1 MTKSNESSGKESTIS
16 ANEYAGSISDIV
28 KAGEAA
34 ALQLDN
40 RGPVRY
46 DANGEIHKDILRA
59 YSQYG
64 FYVFTN
70 LIADAEIEDLRTE
83 MNSVLARAPVG
94 PDSELDA
101 KGNTAIGMDFA
112 QNPFQ
117 FAKPLSDPFGGT
129 DALQGR
135 YEVKLA
141 EPEAA
146 ADAPDYTVVL
156 VKANPQL
163 MDSCLRL
170 YGHPDLLSIV
180 EAVIGPDFAP
190 FCNNTFVKEPGLGA
204 AVSWHQDGTT
214 HWDNPDLDEDTHGFN
229 LMINL
234 YQSNGSNGVWVV
246 PGTHKKGKL
255 DLKSMVRDA
264 GTERLPG
271 AVPLLCDAGDVI
283 INNRQLVHGSFA
295 NTSPD
300 RRVSIGIGFFPYKS
314 VLNVTTERHADGA
327 LGTYTAERIRDRS
340 RVIQVAIDA
349 RQQKYPNE
357 RRFSYA
363 PFVGEEDQNRWN
375 DDTRKNVVRDY
386 YLLDMSI

>member
-1 MTKSNESSGKESTIS
+1 MSSEVVSGNPTIS
-16 ANEYAGSISDIV
+16 PGEYAEDISVIV
-28 KAGEAA
+28 EDGEAV
-34 ALQLDN
+34 ALRLGN

-46 DANGEIHKDILRA
+46 NSSGEIHGDILSA
-59 YSQYG
+59 YSEYG

-70 LIADAEIEDLRTE
+70 LIADEEIEDLRSE
-83 MNSVLARAPVG
+83 MDSVLARAPLG
-94 PDSELDA
+94 PDSDLDA
-101 KGNTAIGMDFA
+101 DGNTAIGMDFA

-156 VKANPQL
+156 LKANPQL

-170 YGHPDLLSIV
+170 YGHPDLLSIA
-180 EAVIGPDFAP
+180 EAVSGPDFAP

-214 HWDNPDLDEDTHGFN
+214 HWDSPDLDENTHGFN

-246 PGTHKKGKL
+246 PGTHKQGKL
-255 DLKSMVRDA
+255 DIKSMVREA

-271 AVPLLCDAGDVI
+271 TVPLLCNAGDVI
-283 INNRQLVHGSFA
+283 INNRQLIHGSFA

-314 VLNVTTERHADGA
+314 VLNVTTERHADGE
-327 LGTYTAERIRDRS
+327 LGTYTADRIRERS
-340 RVIQVAIDA
+340 RIIQVAIDA
-349 RQQKYPNE
+349 RQQKYPHE
-357 RRFSYA
+357 RKFSYV
-363 PFVGEEDQNRWN
+363 PFVGAEDQNRWN
-375 DDTRKNVVRDY
+375 DHTKANVVKDY

>member
-1 MTKSNESSGKESTIS
+1 MSSEVVLGNPTIS
-16 ANEYAGSISDIV
+16 PSNRAEAMSVIV
-28 KAGEAA
+28 ETGEAM
-34 ALQLDN
+34 ALQLGN

-46 DANGEIHKDILRA
+46 NSSGEIHGDILSA
-59 YSQYG
+59 YSEQG

-70 LIADAEIEDLRTE
+70 LIADDEIEELRAE
-83 MNSVLARAPVG
+83 MDSVLARAPVG
-94 PDSELDA
+94 PDSDLDA
-101 KGNTAIGMDFA
+101 DGNTAIGMDFA

-170 YGHPDLLSIV
+170 YGHPALLSIA
-180 EAVIGPDFAP
+180 EAVSGPDFAP

-214 HWDNPDLDEDTHGFN
+214 HWDSPDLDENTHGFN
-229 LMINL
+229 FMINL

-246 PGTHKKGKL
+246 PGTHKQGKA
-255 DLKSMVRDA
+255 DIKAMERDA

-283 INNRQLVHGSFA
+283 INNRQLIHGSFA

-314 VLNVTTERHADGA
+314 VLNMTTERHADGE
-327 LGTYTAERIRDRS
+327 LDTYTADRIRERS
-340 RVIQVAIDA
+340 RIIQVAIDA
-349 RQQKYPNE
+349 RHQKYPYE
-357 RRFSYA
+357 RKFSYA
-363 PFVGEEDQNRWN
+363 PFVGDEGQNRWN
-375 DDTRKNVVRDY
+375 DQTKATVVRDY

>member
-1 MTKSNESSGKESTIS
+1 MSSAVVPGNPKIS
-16 ANEYAGSISDIV
+16 PSEYAQDMSVIV
-28 KAGEAA
+28 EDGEAV
-34 ALQLDN
+34 ALQLGN

-46 DANGEIHKDILRA
+46 NSSGEIHGDILSA
-59 YSQYG
+59 YSEHG

-70 LIADAEIEDLRTE
+70 LIADDEIEDLRAE
-83 MNSVLARAPVG
+83 MDSVLARAPLG
-94 PDSELDA
+94 PDSDLDA
-101 KGNTAIGMDFA
+101 DGNTAIGMDFA
-112 QNPFQ
+112 KNPFQ

-156 VKANPQL
+156 LKANPQL

-170 YGHPDLLSIV
+170 YGHPDLLSIA
-180 EAVIGPDFAP
+180 EAASGPDFVP

-214 HWDNPDLDEDTHGFN
+214 HWDSPDLDENTHGFN

-246 PGTHKKGKL
+246 PGTHKQGKL
-255 DLKSMVRDA
+255 DIKAMVRDA

-283 INNRQLVHGSFA
+283 INNRQLIHGSFA

-314 VLNVTTERHADGA
+314 VLNVTTERHADGE
-327 LGTYTAERIRDRS
+327 LGTYTADRIRERS
-340 RVIQVAIDA
+340 RIIQVAIDA
-349 RQQKYPNE
+349 RHQKYPHE
-357 RRFSYA
+357 GKFSYA
-363 PFVGEEDQNRWN
+363 PFVGDEDQNRWN
-375 DDTRKNVVRDY
+375 DHTRAKVVKDY
-386 YLLDMSI
+386 YLLDVSI

>member
-1 MTKSNESSGKESTIS
+1 MNASNKIAGGDTTIS
-16 ANEYAGSISDIV
+16 ADKSARDISILVED
-28 KAGEAA
+28 GEAV
-34 ALQLDN
+34 ALRLGN

-46 DANGEIHKDILRA
+46 NSSGEIHEDILNA
-59 YSQYG
+59 YSEHG

-70 LIADAEIEDLRTE
+70 LIADDEIEDLRTE
-83 MNSVLARAPVG
+83 MDRVLARAPLS
-94 PDSELDA
+94 PDSDLDA
-101 KGNTAIGMDFA
+101 DGNTAIGMDFA

-180 EAVIGPDFAP
+180 EAVSGPDFVP

-214 HWDNPDLDEDTHGFN
+214 HWDSPDLDENTHGFN

-234 YQSNGSNGVWVV
+234 YGSNGSNGVWVV
-246 PGTHKKGKL
+246 PGTHKQGKL
-255 DLKSMVRDA
+255 DIRAMVRDA
-264 GTERLPG
+264 GTERIPG
-271 AVPLLCDAGDVI
+271 AVPLLCD
-283 INNRQLVHGSFA
+283 
-295 NTSPD
+295 
-300 RRVSIGIGFFPYKS
+300 
-314 VLNVTTERHADGA
+314 
-327 LGTYTAERIRDRS
+327 
-340 RVIQVAIDA
+340 
-349 RQQKYPNE
+349 
-357 RRFSYA
+357 
-363 PFVGEEDQNRWN
+363 
-375 DDTRKNVVRDY
+375 
-386 YLLDMSI
+386 